1 MRSSPPPIPPL
12 AKKIVVEPLDPERLT
27 RIERTVV
34 TRALDASPA
43 RAPRSSGFGLA
54 AVVGATALA
63 AGVVGWL
70 AHGRGA
76 PVTADV
82 PAAALAAPLSVHTD
96 AAASTIDIGDA
107 TITSSPATAYV
118 ITRPDGGV
126 LVEMARGKVEL
137 EVGQRGG
144 RAPLVVRAGDTD
156 VVVVGTHFIVD
167 YGGTEDSRVVTVLE
181 GRVHVV
187 RPHYEVFVGA
197 GQTWTDQA
205 GVMTAV
211 LGGSASV
218 PADLG
223 SADTGRGAV
232 IGELPGRGSDA
243 VRIAVGPTP
252 NVLHEHVAVVP
263 DPNRP
268 VVVVHHDEGSA
279 AHPDTV
285 VLANGDHASPGAK
298 LMLDAQKDPHTAVLA
313 AVREVA
319 LRAPLDV
326 GTTDANTQAVKYTA
340 IAFPKAGDENAKF
353 GADASSALYSLA
365 FVQAMKQGR
374 TGDALTSIDAYL
386 RRFGHGTDLGQV
398 LWLKLRIHCL
408 DRRWDTE
415 CKPSAQQYLVKA
427 PNGAGAHVA
436 ELITYQE

>member
-34 TRALDASPA
+34 TRTLDASPA
-43 RAPRSSGFGLA
+43 RAPRSSWFGLA

-63 AGVVGWL
+63 AGVIGWL
-70 AHGRGA
+70 AHGRGG
-76 PVTADV
+76 PVTADLPPV
-82 PAAALAAPLSVHTD
+82 ALAAPLRVHTD
-96 AAASTIDIGDA
+96 AAASTLDIGDA
-107 TITSSPATAYV
+107 TITSSPATAFV

-126 LVEMARGKVEL
+126 LVDMAHGRVEL
-137 EVGQRGG
+137 EVGKRGD

-167 YGGTEDSRVVTVLE
+167 YGDQASRVVTVLE

-187 RPHYEVFVGA
+187 RPHDDVFVAA
-197 GQTWTDQA
+197 GQTWSESA
-205 GVMTAV
+205 GVMTAE
-211 LGGSASV
+211 LGPGAGR
-218 PADLG
+218 ADLG
-223 SADTGRGAV
+223 RAGSDGSGAV
-232 IGELPGRGSDA
+232 IGEIPGRGGDA
-243 VRIAVGPTP
+243 MRIAIGPTP
-252 NVLHEHVAVVP
+252 RVLHDRVAAIP
-263 DPNRP
+263 DPTRP
-268 VVVVHHDEGSA
+268 VVVVHHDDGSA
-279 AHPDTV
+279 AHADTV
-285 VLANGDHASPGAK
+285 ILANGDHASPGAK

-313 AVREVA
+313 AIREVA

-326 GTTDANTQAVKYTA
+326 GTTDANAQAVQYTA

-386 RRFGHGTDLGQV
+386 RRFGHGADLGQV

-415 CKPSAQQYLVKA
+415 CKPSAQQYLAKA